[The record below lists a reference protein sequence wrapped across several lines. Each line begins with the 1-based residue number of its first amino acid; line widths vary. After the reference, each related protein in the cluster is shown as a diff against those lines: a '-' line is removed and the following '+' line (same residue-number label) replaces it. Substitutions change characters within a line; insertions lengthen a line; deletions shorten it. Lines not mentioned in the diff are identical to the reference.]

1 MSWDDPHAWRA
12 SYDAWKLDA
21 MDAYSYGDGP
31 SMESVRELEDEMR
44 GLVEENERL
53 RAFVKTMLENDP
65 NADAADG
72 VSVLDVWRKEVLGAF
87 PPPPAAIRSLA
98 VQSLPHS
105 SDGAAMTFS
114 EMLADVRVHHA
125 TSRSLAGKLGISA
138 QYLSDVERGRRLPSR
153 QFVER
158 ICAYLGRGPKGRAEW
173 HVAAARAN
181 GWEV

>member
-87 PPPPAAIRSLA
+87 PPPPAARRVRECEDCIGMKQHGCYCA
-98 VQSLPHS
+98 AHGATKPGGPA
-105 SDGAAMTFS
+105 SDEEIAF
-114 EMLADVRVHHA
+114 
-125 TSRSLAGKLGISA
+125 
-138 QYLSDVERGRRLPSR
+138 
-153 QFVER
+153 
-158 ICAYLGRGPKGRAEW
+158 
-173 HVAAARAN
+173 
-181 GWEV
+181 